1 MIQDKIQINKRI
13 IDDDLVEEISV
24 NQVYLMDN
32 LSLLKGIASQ
42 SIDLIVIDPPYCS
55 EEDYIE
61 FSDNWESISGYL
73 GYMKERLLEMHRVL
87 KIIGSL
93 YIFCDEHAKFELKL
107 LLDKIFGRERF
118 RREIIWNGGSVSGF
132 KTKVK
137 GWVRQYDTIL
147 YYTKSKD
154 FTFKK
159 QYQPHTQR
167 YIKQSFRYEDED
179 GRVYRKRKD
188 KKQYLD
194 ESPGRLLG
202 SVWNDIYSFQTR
214 TRAKEYLKYPT
225 QKPEKLLSR
234 IILASSNPGDIVAD
248 FFCGSGTTLKV
259 ALDNERAYIGCDNN
273 PNAIE
278 LCEKRLNRITKKV
291 KKPVY

>member
-1 MIQDKIQINKRI
+1 MVQDLIRNDIINKRI
-13 IDDDLVEEISV
+13 INGDLGKEIEL
-24 NQVYLMDN
+24 NQIYLLDN
-32 LSLLKGIASQ
+32 LSLLKAIASQ
-42 SIDLIVIDPPYCS
+42 SIDLIAIDPPYCT

-61 FSDNWESISGYL
+61 FNDNWSCISGYI
-73 GYMKERLLEMHRVL
+73 GYMRERFLEMHRVL
-87 KIIGSL
+87 KNTGSF

-107 LLDKIFGRERF
+107 LLDKIFGKIRF

-132 KTKVK
+132 KTTVN
-137 GWVRQYDTIL
+137 GWVRQHDTIL

-154 FTFKK
+154 FTFHK
-159 QYQPHTQR
+159 QYQPHTTR
-167 YIKQSFRYEDED
+167 YIKQSFRYKDED
-179 GRVYRKRKD
+179 GRIYRKRGD

-194 ESPGRLLG
+194 ESLGRLIG

-225 QKPEKLLSR
+225 QKPEKLLER

-259 ALDNERAYIGCDNN
+259 ALNNERNYIGCDNN

-278 LCEKRLNRITKKV
+278 LSKKRLNNGV
-291 KKPVY
+291 K

>member
-1 MIQDKIQINKRI
+1 MQNRI
-13 IDDDLVEEISV
+13 ILMNVNGAGMEIPL

-32 LSLLKGIASQ
+32 LSLLKEIASQ
-42 SIDLIVIDPPYCS
+42 SIDLIAIDPPYCS
-55 EEDYIE
+55 EEDYVE
-61 FSDNWESISGYL
+61 FNDVWESITGYL
-73 GYMKERLLEMHRVL
+73 GYMRERLLEMHRVL
-87 KIIGSL
+87 KNTGSF
-93 YIFCDEHAKFELKL
+93 YIFCDEHAKFEMKL

-132 KTKVK
+132 KTTVN
-137 GWVRQYDTIL
+137 GWVRQHDAIL

-159 QYQPHTQR
+159 QYQPHTKK
-167 YIKQSFRYEDED
+167 YIKQAFRYVDEE
-179 GRVYRKRKD
+179 GRVYRKRGNG
-188 KKQYLD
+188 KQYLD
-194 ESPGRLLG
+194 ESPGRLFG

-225 QKPEKLLSR
+225 QKPEKLLKR

-259 ALDNERAYIGCDNN
+259 ALDNERDYIGCDNN

-278 LCEKRLNRITKKV
+278 LSKNRLNRKREV
-291 KKPVY
+291 LD

>member
-1 MIQDKIQINKRI
+1 MVQDLIRNDIINKRI
-13 IDDDLVEEISV
+13 INGDLIDREVKL
-24 NQVYLMDN
+24 NRVYLRDN

-42 SIDLIVIDPPYCS
+42 SINLIVIDPPYCT
-55 EEDYIE
+55 EEDYVE
-61 FSDNWESISGYL
+61 FNDNWESISGYL
-73 GYMKERLLEMHRVL
+73 GYMRERLLEMHRVL
-87 KIIGSL
+87 KKNGSF

-132 KTKVK
+132 KSQVK
-137 GWVRQYDTIL
+137 GWVRQHDAIL
-147 YYTKSKD
+147 YYAKSKG
-154 FTFKK
+154 FTFHK
-159 QYQPHTQR
+159 QYQPHTR
-167 YIKQSFRYEDED
+167 KYIAQMFRYTDED
-179 GRVYRKRKD
+179 GRVYRKRGD
-188 KKQYLD
+188 KKQFLD
-194 ESPGRLLG
+194 ASLGRLIG

-225 QKPEKLLSR
+225 QKPEKLLER

-259 ALDNERAYIGCDNN
+259 ALDNKRNYIGCDNN

-278 LCEKRLNRITKKV
+278 LCKKRLKGEI
-291 KKPVY
+291 

>member
-1 MIQDKIQINKRI
+1 MIQDLTDKIQINKRI
-13 IDDDLVEEISV
+13 LNGDLVEEILI

-32 LSLLKGIASQ
+32 LSLLKGIVSQ

-87 KIIGSL
+87 KNTGSF
-93 YIFCDEHAKFELKL
+93 YIFCDEHAKFELKM
-107 LLDKIFGRERF
+107 LLDKIFGRARF

-132 KTKVK
+132 KTMVK
-137 GWVRQYDTIL
+137 GWVRQHDAIL

-159 QYQPHTQR
+159 QYQPHTQK

-179 GRVYRKRKD
+179 GRVYRKRRD
-188 KKQYLD
+188 KRQYLD

-225 QKPEKLLSR
+225 QKPEKLLGR

-259 ALDNERAYIGCDNN
+259 ALNNERYYIGCDNN

-278 LCEKRLNRITKKV
+278 LCKRRLNGEI
-291 KKPVY
+291 